1 MKRII
6 SFVMCLAM
14 LLTVFTGALAD
25 AAFTAGTYEGIGK
38 GFGGEI
44 KVAVTVS
51 ETAIEAIEVL
61 SHGETGGIS
70 DPAFAKIPEA
80 IIANQSVAV
89 DTVAGCSFSSNGLI
103 EAVKAALLSSG
114 ATEEMISK
122 AVVVEDTA
130 KELETKSSDVIVIG
144 AGGSGMTATVEVL
157 RAGGSVIVI
166 DKMPSVGG
174 NTIAAGSALN
184 AAGSEIQKAGTMTAT
199 GVAAIEEKLALEPK
213 NEDMKRWQESVRKD
227 LDAYIASG
235 SNSVFDTVDLHKL
248 QTYVDGDYVGKTELI
263 ELLGNGAPQALA
275 FLEELGMSW
284 KPQITTAVGATWSR
298 SHQPANVY
306 GGAGSDFVL
315 PQVEFVKANGGE
327 IILEHK
333 AEELIVEDGRVVGV
347 RGTASDGT
355 PFEYRA
361 NKGVILAT
369 GGFSAN
375 VAMRQEYN
383 KHWANL
389 DESVPTSNQPCA
401 TGDGILMAE
410 AIGAGLY
417 GMEWI
422 QMVPTGDA
430 SLNASIANE
439 MYINAEGNRF
449 VAEDERRDVLSG
461 AILAQTDSY
470 CWKLS
475 SAYQAWDIQ
484 GGFDYKGNAIEANVA
499 SGKAVTGDT
508 IEEIA
513 VAMGVDAAN
522 LKAAAE
528 AFDKAVTGEQADPL
542 GRKVFEYKMDK
553 GPYYATKSYAKVHH
567 TMGGV
572 EINTNCEVLDTE
584 GNVIPGIYACGE
596 VTGGIHGSNRLG
608 GNAIADI
615 IVFGQIAG
623 QNVMK

>member
-6 SFVMCLAM
+6 SLLMCLAM
-14 LLTVFTGALAD
+14 LCTCAMAE
-25 AAFTAGTYEGIGK
+25 TYEGEGA
-38 GFGGEI
+38 GYGGAI
-44 KVAVTVS
+44 KVAVTV
-51 ETAIEAIEVL
+51 EDGKLTAVNVL
-61 SHGETGGIS
+61 SHGETAGIS
-70 DPAFAKIPEA
+70 DAAFAKIPAAMVE
-80 IIANQSVAV
+80 NQTVAV
-89 DTVAGCSFSSNGLI
+89 DTVAGCTFSSKGLI
-103 EAVKAALLSSG
+103 EAVTAAWVASG
-114 ATEEMISK
+114 ANLEDISK
-122 AVVVEDTA
+122 AVAAEETA
-130 KELETKSSDVIVIG
+130 KELETKTADVIVIG
-144 AGGSGMTATVEVL
+144 AGGAGMTAAVEVL
-157 RAGGSVIVI
+157 RAGGNVLVV
-166 DKMPSVGG
+166 DKMAAVGG

-184 AAGSEIQKAGTMTAT
+184 ASGSDIQKSGTMAAS
-199 GVAAIEEKLALEPK
+199 GVEAIEEKLALEAK
-213 NEDMKRWQESVRKD
+213 NDTMKRWQESVRKD
-227 LDAYIASG
+227 LDVYLASG
-235 SNSVFDTVDLHKL
+235 ENHVFDTADLHKL
-248 QTYVDGDYVGKTELI
+248 QTYVDGDYVGKPELI
-263 ELLGNGAPQALA
+263 EILCDGAPQALA

-284 KPQITTAVGATWSR
+284 KSNITTAVGATWSR
-298 SHQPANVY
+298 SHQPANVF

-315 PQVEFVKANGGE
+315 PQHKFVVENGGE
-327 IILEHK
+327 IVLEHK
-333 AEELIVEDGRVVGV
+333 VEELVMENGKVVGV
-347 RGTASDGT
+347 KGTANDGT

-361 NKGVILAT
+361 NKGVVLAT

-375 VAMRQEYN
+375 VEMRV
-383 KHWANL
+383 KHNQFWANL
-389 DESVPTSNQPCA
+389 DETVPTSNQPCA
-401 TGDGILMAE
+401 TGDGIAMAE
-410 AIGAGLY
+410 AIGANLY

-461 AILAQTDSY
+461 AILAQTGSF
-470 CWKLS
+470 CWKVS

-484 GGFDYKGNAIEANVA
+484 GGFDYKGNSIESRVEQ
-499 SGKAVTGDT
+499 GKAVVGDT
-508 IEEIA
+508 IEEVA

-528 AFDKAVTGEQADPL
+528 AFDKALTGEEPDAL

-553 GPYYATKSYAKVHH
+553 GPYYATKCYAKVHH

-572 EINTNCEVLDTE
+572 EINENCEVIDVN

-623 QNVMK
+623 QNAMK